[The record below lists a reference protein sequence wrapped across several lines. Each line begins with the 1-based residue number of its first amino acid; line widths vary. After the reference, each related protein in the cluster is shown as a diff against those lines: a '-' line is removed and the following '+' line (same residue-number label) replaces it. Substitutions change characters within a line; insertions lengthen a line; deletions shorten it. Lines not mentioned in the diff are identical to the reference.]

1 MAASRFAAA
10 LAAVAATASALDPQ
24 HAVDVTIYH
33 VNQATYGTAP
43 LNMDTADLNGDMYF
57 DLRGVSEPL
66 ECAHPTPSTA
76 HDCDNPEV
84 TSTDLVITKLTLEVD
99 DRFGNYGRCNVCV
112 NGTDH
117 HGNNSCTEGAYW
129 CNCGGWNS
137 KDTQCSSAVGRQNLT
152 TWLGDRKCGRGSLLW
167 DCWKDAVGQK
177 TCVDSPEGGFWYSTT
192 SSGYCGDDPSS
203 NPPGCSWRVKNVI
216 KRVNKT
222 CSDQS
227 IFSTVEKEGSDC
239 FSTCGSPGAPRN
251 TSSAC
256 WIKCFYAT
264 ALGPDAGFP
273 GGTIAGMP
281 LDDLQRAWRAPFE
294 STDPSQGG
302 CPNLPE

>member
-1 MAASRFAAA
+1 MCCCR
-10 LAAVAATASALDPQ
+10 
-24 HAVDVTIYH
+24 
-33 VNQATYGTAP
+33 
-43 LNMDTADLNGDMYF
+43 YF

-177 TCVDSPEGGFWYSTT
+177 TCVDSPEVARAHCVRARACVRLCACVRVSPSVVFASQSFQSPPPPHAGRSGRAMWVVPRSVCELRWCATPAAACPGCRTQAAFGTRQRAAGIAGTTRAATLPAAAGASKT
-192 SSGYCGDDPSS
+192 SSSASTRPAPTNPSS
-203 NPPGCSWRVKNVI
+203 PPW
-216 KRVNKT
+216 
-222 CSDQS
+222 
-227 IFSTVEKEGSDC
+227 
-239 FSTCGSPGAPRN
+239 
-251 TSSAC
+251 
-256 WIKCFYAT
+256 
-264 ALGPDAGFP
+264 
-273 GGTIAGMP
+273 
-281 LDDLQRAWRAPFE
+281 
-294 STDPSQGG
+294 
-302 CPNLPE
+302 